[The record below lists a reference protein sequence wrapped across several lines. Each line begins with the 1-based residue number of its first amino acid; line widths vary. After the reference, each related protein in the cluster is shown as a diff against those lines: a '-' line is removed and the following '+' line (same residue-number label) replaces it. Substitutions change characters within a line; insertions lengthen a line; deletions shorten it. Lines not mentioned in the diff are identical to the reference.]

1 MERYSVPSEMMVCDI
16 CGKKMRSRGYGNHL
30 LQTHKMKLTQVSEKK
45 RPHVSEK
52 RSHVSEKYPHSSEK
66 RPHVSEKPIT
76 VVTRQI
82 VTTKRVYERLPN
94 VWNQPDPLAYLD
106 AGKVF
111 PHPEDAKS
119 QKRMLEMATFFD
131 TRKKEREGQ

>member
-1 MERYSVPSEMMVCDI
+1 
-16 CGKKMRSRGYGNHL
+16 
-30 LQTHKMKLTQVSEKK
+30 MKLTQVSEKK

-131 TRKKEREGQ
+131 TRKKERDGQELHKKKK